1 LYYFRTVYFAITN
14 PKILFLEDELN
25 ASKILSPSKGF
36 IFILKLN
43 ILFLIIFFIG
53 NKKTNLSGF
62 KESVEYSFFAI
73 YLLSVLLI
81 MLYCVIFDFFENYKM
96 DKFDFVFKCLAYT
109 FLTIYPFGIL
119 CSFNNFHD
127 KLTIIICLNLLFQIV
142 FYYRIRAEISFN
154 SAYKFR
160 FIVISILFISLLS
173 IAGAALNY
181 YAIQLKQKTMNTY
194 ECKKCGMSVNAQC
207 GKCNLPLEN
216 AHLTLENGV
225 VVQISQCPS
234 CMGKIKSP
242 QCCGADMNCEL
253 N

>member
-1 LYYFRTVYFAITN
+1 MSEDLTKTVTEKEYKKVLYYFFVEPFLNLKKFFCNLLYYFRTVYFAITN

-81 MLYCVIFDFFENYKM
+81 MLYCVIFDYFENYKM

-119 CSFNNFHD
+119 YSFFSCL
-127 KLTIIICLNLLFQIV
+127 KLDESFCKIMCVPFLFQIV

-160 FIVISILFISLLS
+160 FIVISILFISLLTFF
-173 IAGAALNY
+173 GALSNHALLY
-181 YAIQLKQKTMNTY
+181 HMPPQKTQSTVRPN
-194 ECKKCGMSVNAQC
+194 
-207 GKCNLPLEN
+207 P
-216 AHLTLENGV
+216 
-225 VVQISQCPS
+225 
-234 CMGKIKSP
+234 
-242 QCCGADMNCEL
+242 
-253 N
+253 